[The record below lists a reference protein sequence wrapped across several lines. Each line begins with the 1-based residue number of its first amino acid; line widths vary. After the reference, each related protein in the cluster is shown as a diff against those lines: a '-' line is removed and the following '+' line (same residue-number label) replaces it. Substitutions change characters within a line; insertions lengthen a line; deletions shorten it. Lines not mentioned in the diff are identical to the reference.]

1 MKTKKKWIVAAAV
14 VMFILA
20 LGVTIYPLLANYYN
34 ARHQSEIRT
43 AYQEQVEKT
52 NDGELTEAWT
62 LAAQYNETIKP
73 GAHEAGAFSQDALL
87 TASEGYDALLN
98 VAGNGIMGYIE
109 IPKIG
114 VSLPIYHGTDATT
127 LEVGV
132 GHLLGT
138 SLPVGGDGTHAVLSG
153 HSGMAAQKMFSDL
166 GNLAVGDVFYLN
178 ILGKTLAYQVDQI
191 RTVLPYETEELRSIA
206 GLDLCTLSTC
216 TPFGVN
222 SHRLLVRGVRIPY
235 EDAVSIEAETVN
247 DSAQVTSTWEKQ
259 YEKGILIG
267 GGISILFIVS
277 TLVLRQ
283 KRRKKKC
290 FEKD

>member
-109 IPKIG
+109 IPKID
-114 VSLPIYHGTDATT
+114 VSLPIYHGTDAKT

-178 ILGKTLAYQVDQI
+178 ILGETLAYRVDQI

-206 GLDLCTLSTC
+206 GKDLCTLSTC

-222 SHRLLVRGVRIPY
+222 SHRLLVRGIRIPY
-235 EDAVSIEAETVN
+235 EEAAQIEEQTVSDGT
-247 DSAQVTSTWEKQ
+247 QTTSTWEQQ
-259 YEKGILIG
+259 YMKGIV
-267 GGISILFIVS
+267 GGIAISALLLAATFVICW
-277 TLVLRQ
+277 
-283 KRRKKKC
+283 KRRHKQC
-290 FEKD
+290 SEKD